1 MTQLRSQWVRL
12 LSQLP
17 VEQVKQVVEQ
27 SIGHLTLSYVQ
38 VPDAGLALVTLQD
51 AAKGEPFYL
60 GEMGLVQSHIQL
72 SEGDKHYQGYAAV
85 MVDDENMATLY
96 AVCDAILAHQ
106 LNGYEGLQP
115 LLIKAQQQIDQQQA
129 DWQKLLAT
137 TMVNFS
143 LLSEAEDKK

>member
-1 MTQLRSQWVRL
+1 MTQPRSQWVRL

-17 VEQVKQVVEQ
+17 VEQVKPLVEQ
-27 SIGHLTLSYVQ
+27 NITHMQLSYVQ
-38 VPDAGLALVTLQD
+38 APDAGLALVKLQD

-72 SEGDKHYQGYAAV
+72 TDGEQSYQGYAAV
-85 MVDDENMATLY
+85 MADDENIATLY

-106 LNGYEGLQP
+106 LQGHEALQA
-115 LLIKAQQQIDQQQA
+115 LLNTAAAQIEQQQA

-143 LLSEAEDKK
+143 LLSEAEK

>member
-1 MTQLRSQWVRL
+1 MTYPRTQWVRL
-12 LSQLP
+12 LAQLP

-27 SIGHLTLSYVQ
+27 SITGLTLSYVQ

-72 SEGDKHYQGYAAV
+72 SEEDNHYQGYAAV
-85 MVDDENMATLY
+85 MADDENVATLY
-96 AVCDAILAHQ
+96 AVCDAILAHK
-106 LNGYEGLQP
+106 LNGHEALQV
-115 LLIKAQQQIDQQQA
+115 LLNTAAAQIDLEQA
-129 DWQKLLAT
+129 NWQKLLAT